1 MIYSINFYLR
11 IALQNLVVHKTRMML
26 ALLGILFAV
35 MSLVAFGNVSSSMKK
50 KIDDEI
56 GRFGKNL
63 VILRASL
70 IFQAGRTTKQFSEAR
85 TLKLADVKR
94 IKESLQGVEEIAPY
108 YDTTYPARY
117 EDKTLKVSIIGVT
130 DNIFT
135 IKNAGLIMGRYF
147 TQEDDRATEKKAVV
161 GYKVYENLFD
171 LKDPIG
177 KNILIYSVPTEIIGV
192 IEEKGA
198 DLTGQDQ
205 DIIVYMPLNTFM
217 RRYSNIDYIKGA
229 YIQAQDGVPLND
241 MKKRLQVF
249 IRKIHNMKESEQDD
263 FSIFTMEDIVRTQEE
278 GIRLVSVLTIIASTV
293 SFLIGGLGIFAIML
307 LSISE
312 RKMEI
317 GIRRVVGSKKKDII
331 LQFLTESVIV
341 ALIGGMFGIA
351 VGSVLTLIV
360 DFVGGLPVM
369 FKPTNIFV
377 ALVISMVVGV
387 LAGIYPAVQGTKYEP
402 VSVLYG

>member
-35 MSLVAFGNVSSSMKK
+35 MSLVTFGNVSSSMKK
-50 KIDDEI
+50 SIDDEI

-63 VILRASL
+63 VILRAGL
-70 IFQAGRTTKQFSEAR
+70 VFHAGRTTGQFSEAR
-85 TLKLADVKR
+85 TFKLADAKR
-94 IKESLQGVEEIAPY
+94 IQESLQGVDEVVPY

-117 EDKTLKVSIIGVT
+117 EDKTLKVSVLGVA
-130 DNIFT
+130 DNIFAV
-135 IKNAGLIMGRYF
+135 KNTNLLMGRYF
-147 TQEDDRATEKKAVV
+147 TKEDDRATEKKVVV

-177 KNILIYSVPTEIIGV
+177 KNILLFRVPTEIIGV
-192 IEEKGA
+192 IEEKGT

-217 RRYSNIDYIKGA
+217 RRYSNTDYIKGV
-229 YIQAQDGVPLND
+229 YIQARDGVPLNE
-241 MKKRLQVF
+241 MKMRLRAFV
-249 IRKIHNMKESEQDD
+249 RKIRNMKESEKDD
-263 FSIFTMEDIVRTQEE
+263 FSIFTMEDILRTREE
-278 GIRLVSVLTIIASTV
+278 GIRLVTVLSIIASTV

-317 GIRRVVGSKKKDII
+317 GIRRVVGSKKRDII

-341 ALIGGMFGIA
+341 ALIGGLFGVA
-351 VGSVLTLIV
+351 VGFVITLIV
-360 DFVGGLPVM
+360 DYFGGFPVM
-369 FKPTNIFV
+369 FGLQNILV
-377 ALVISMVVGV
+377 ALVISMIVGI
-387 LAGIYPAVQGTKYEP
+387 LAGIYPAIQGTKYEP